1 MMTTSPL
8 LQIVELLE
16 QLFVE
21 NYALR
26 ATLADLD
33 GWDDSTVNTQKEKA
47 QKIFAERFSVV
58 YRLANN
64 PVELNAAL
72 ENILRGKKPS

>member
-1 MMTTSPL
+1 MTIEPL
-8 LQIVELLE
+8 LPLLKLLE

-26 ATLADLD
+26 ATLGDLD
-33 GWDDSTVNTQKEKA
+33 GWDDSTVDGHKEKA
-47 QKIFAERFSVV
+47 QQVFAQRFAAV

-72 ENILRGKKPS
+72 ENILRAKKPN

>member
-1 MMTTSPL
+1 MTLTPL
-8 LQIVELLE
+8 EPLIKLLE
-16 QLFVE
+16 ELFVE

-26 ATLADLD
+26 ATLAPLG
-33 GWDDSTVNTQKEKA
+33 GWDDSTVDGHKEKGR
-47 QKIFAERFSVV
+47 KVFAAKFDAV

-72 ENILRGKKPS
+72 ENILRAKKPN